1 MTYVM
6 TIREETGPWFEF
18 EDAKGRS
25 SGEGYLPFYHWVGSE
40 KVTDLSNIPTSARQT
55 RKGKLTDAFWVANA
69 GLVSPRFKDLI
80 EEIEPDTHQFFPVTL
95 KDTHGTTY
103 PDPYYIWHVTQ
114 LVPCVMFKESGY
126 TSTGLVKY
134 GPGKGQTY
142 YSCDDA
148 SLVISKQAIAGR
160 KIFSTSIIC
169 AGLLLVPDEMV
180 KKIKK
185 QGIKFLRIHPVVEV
199 DRPWLPEENCPE
211 LLVYNEE
218 HPDQAV
224 SFEPL

>member
-18 EDAKGRS
+18 EDATGRS

-80 EEIEPDTHQFFPVTL
+80 EEIEPDTHQFFPVAL
-95 KDTHGTTY
+95 KDIDGTPY
-103 PDPYYIWHVTQ
+103 PDQYFIWHVTQ
-114 LVPCVMFKESGY
+114 QVACVMFKESDNWPIG
-126 TSTGLVKY
+126 SVKY
-134 GPGKGQTY
+134 GPTVGQPI
-142 YSCDDA
+142 YSCHDTG
-148 SLVISKQAIAGR
+148 LVISKSAFSHR
-160 KIFSTSIIC
+160 KIFTTGAVCGGELII
-169 AGLLLVPDEMV
+169 PDDMV
-180 KKIKK
+180 RKIKK
-185 QGIKFLRIHPVVEV
+185 QGIKFLRMHPVVEV

-211 LLVYNEE
+211 LLAYNEE